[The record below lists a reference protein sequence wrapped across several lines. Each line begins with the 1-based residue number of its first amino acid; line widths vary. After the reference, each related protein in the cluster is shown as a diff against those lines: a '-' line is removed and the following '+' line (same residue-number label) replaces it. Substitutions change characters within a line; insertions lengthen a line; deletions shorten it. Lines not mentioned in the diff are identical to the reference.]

1 VSATTQAYRAQ
12 TTVEVYEDGA
22 PVRQDTDPNG
32 FAMVNY

>member
-12 TTVEVYEDGA
+12 TPIEVYEDGNL
-22 PVRQDTDPNG
+22 VSQNTDPNG

>member
-12 TTVEVYEDGA
+12 TSIEVYVDGTLV
-22 PVRQDTDPNG
+22 PQNTDPNG